1 MGRWGKE
8 AHLEA
13 DIYMEA
19 GAISDAAWD
28 FLQPMNEAN
37 VSVSQ
42 SHFSLTPKCHTGC
55 IYGPH
60 IPF

>member
-8 AHLEA
+8 AYLEA

-19 GAISDAAWD
+19 GAKSDAAWD

-37 VSVSQ
+37 VSVS
-42 SHFSLTPKCHTGC
+42 
-55 IYGPH
+55 
-60 IPF
+60 